1 MGVALPR
8 RNPSEHLRGMITLA
22 EALRSVG
29 VTVQYIEMPAH
40 ILGELNDYTR
50 TVYIREDAHP
60 LNQAWQLGQFLALLL
75 CGPAATPAAHHE
87 RRLVLVPP
95 LPHTTN

>member
-1 MGVALPR
+1 MGVALSRPDP
-8 RNPSEHLRGMITLA
+8 NEQLRGTHLA
-22 EALRSVG
+22 EVLRGIG
-29 VTVQYIEMPAH
+29 VTVQYVEMSAE
-40 ILGELNDYTR
+40 IIGELNDYTR

-60 LNQAWQLGQFLALLL
+60 LNQAWQLGQFLTLLL

-95 LPHTTN
+95 LPSDL